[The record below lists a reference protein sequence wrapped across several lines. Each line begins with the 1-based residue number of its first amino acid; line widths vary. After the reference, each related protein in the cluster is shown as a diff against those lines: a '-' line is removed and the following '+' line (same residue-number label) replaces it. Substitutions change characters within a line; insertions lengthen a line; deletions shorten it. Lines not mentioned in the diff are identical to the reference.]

1 MKNKILG
8 YFDTKNTI
16 GDKTE
21 KFEGYEIIGN
31 VAYQQNVIRY
41 NKDGVLVLF
50 SGKIFNN
57 DLLGKLLNQPGS
69 NEAELICSLF
79 LEKGIEGLKIVDGSF
94 IVLIKIKEITHLFR
108 DRNGIG
114 GQVYYDKD
122 CFSTTLEG
130 LKLLSHDVFR
140 PNHKGLSAFL
150 QRGYIPSPE
159 TAVEGVY
166 KLGAGCSLSFNRLKV
181 ETSNLFL
188 YDDFAPDISKSE
200 EEAIHEYETLHGL
213 AIERRIA
220 GFKNVGI
227 LLSGGY
233 DSGGN
238 IYKLRDIF
246 DGKINAFS
254 IGFNDNPWTE
264 VPLAKILADRF
275 GANFNSYNIDGSEIR
290 HLPEIVKATGD
301 PFQEGG
307 LLVNYCAM
315 RMAAENDVSVILG
328 GDGNDQFFGTS
339 AKELALSMQL
349 QNSFSS
355 FTSGIIGNLFSSSL
369 LSGSDNIFRLNFHLS
384 KIKEILRPDSFG
396 LTKEEQKRLIQKDSL
411 QLFDPFDQKSPR
423 FNNFDDLYLYRNYHV
438 DIQQVINEVIIFK
451 ASRMAENWNQNI
463 VFPYADLSVYDFLK
477 KLPRQLKCKGTP
489 KEIIKSKGVA
499 KYLHKKYLKPL
510 LPNEITDRK
519 KQGGFAPLPVF
530 FKDQKRRTAV
540 FSFISNSSFGSSTL
554 NKQELESFFAT
565 YNRIADAS
573 GGWFWQKQVY
583 AFKLMNL
590 LTLAVWWDIN
600 IDNKNYTDLTN
611 FGI

>member
-1 MKNKILG
+1 MNRIIG
-8 YFDTKNTI
+8 NFSTKNLI
-16 GDKTE
+16 GDKTRDV
-21 KFEGYEIIGN
+21 EGYEVTGN
-31 VAYQQNVIRY
+31 IACQKKVVHFVKNDAM
-41 NKDGVLVLF
+41 VLF
-50 SGKIFNN
+50 SGTLYNSE
-57 DLLGKLLNQPGS
+57 LLRKQFDRTDA
-69 NEAELICSLF
+69 NEAELILSIF
-79 LEKGIEGLKIVDGSF
+79 LEKGGQGLKVVDGAF
-94 IVLIKIKEITHLFR
+94 IILIQIKEEIHLFR

-114 GQVYYDKD
+114 GQIYYTKD
-122 CFSTTLEG
+122 SFSTTLAD
-130 LKLLSHDVFR
+130 LKLLNNQSFR
-140 PNHKGLSAFL
+140 PNHKGISAFL
-150 QRGYIPSPE
+150 QRGYIPSPH
-159 TAVEGVY
+159 TAVEGVN
-166 KLGAGCSLSFNRLKV
+166 KVCAGCHFRFKDGKT
-181 ETSNLFL
+181 ETVNLFS
-188 YDDFAPDISKSE
+188 YNDFDPDRSINE
-200 EEAIHEYETLHGL
+200 DEAMHEYESLHGG
-213 AIERRIA
+213 AIKRRIA

-246 DGKINAFS
+246 DGEINGFS

-275 GANFNSYNIDGSEIR
+275 GANFYSYNIDGSEIT

-315 RMAAENDVSVILG
+315 RMAADHDVSVILG

-339 AKELALSMQL
+339 AKELALSMHL
-349 QNSFSS
+349 QNGISS
-355 FTSGIIGNLFSSSL
+355 FGSEILGRVFSSSL

-384 KIKEILRPDSFG
+384 KISEILRPDSFG
-396 LTKEEQKRLIQKDSL
+396 LTKGEQKKLIQKGCLD
-411 QLFDPFDQKSPR
+411 LFDPFEGKRPL
-423 FNNFDDLYLYRNYHV
+423 FKNFDELYLYRNYHV

-463 VFPYADLSVYDFLK
+463 VFPYADLTIYDFLK
-477 KLPRQLKCKGTP
+477 VLPRPLKCKGEP

-530 FKDQKRRTAV
+530 FKDQKRRSAV
-540 FSFISNSSFGSSTL
+540 FGFILNSSFGTETL
-554 NKQELESFFAT
+554 NKQELEKFFAT
-565 YNRIADAS
+565 YNRIADKP
-573 GGWFWQKQVY
+573 GGWFWQKQVF

-600 IDNKNYTDLTN
+600 IDNKNYSDLKN